1 MKNTKKIKFQFLN
14 ETFELPANAVQS
26 DNNGVTKYIYMGA
39 KHTASVIK
47 QYVKKKYGN
56 RITVWA
62 TSDVYSGGSSVRINV
77 WSKNGSPTP
86 LSIYEDIKSFANSFK
101 AGHFDGMYDIYEYD
115 TKKVKSD
122 NGTEFKYFP
131 SYVFVDNSPK
141 WDSVEYWLNQWKSFD
156 ESNYSRPLVGST
168 TWEKFVNFNSEFWK
182 KGTLEKLNK
191 YMKNL
196 EMELKKLGYT
206 EEELMEVA

>member
-1 MKNTKKIKFQFLN
+1 MSKKIKFQFLG
-14 ETFELPANAVQS
+14 ETFELPSNSVQT

-62 TSDVYSGGSSVRINV
+62 NSEVYSGGSSVRINV

-101 AGHFDGMYDIYEYD
+101 AGSFDGMYDIYEYSD
-115 TKKVKSD
+115 KEVTSD
-122 NGTEFKYFP
+122 NGTQFKYFP
-131 SYVFVDNSPK
+131 SYVFVSNDPK
-141 WDSVEYWLNQWKSFD
+141 WDSVEYWLKEWKNQERLD
-156 ESNYSRPLVGST
+156 QQGVE
-168 TWEKFVNFNSEFWK
+168 TWEQFLDANRTYFG
-182 KGTLEKLNK
+182 KGIEDRLNK
-191 YMKNL
+191 YMVELNN
-196 EMELKKLGYT
+196 ELKTLGYT
-206 EEELMEVA
+206 EQELKAA

>member
-1 MKNTKKIKFQFLN
+1 MSKKIKFQFLG
-14 ETFELPANAVQS
+14 ETFELPSNSVQT

-62 TSDVYSGGSSVRINV
+62 NSEVYSGGSSVRINV

-101 AGHFDGMYDIYEYD
+101 AGSFDGMYDIYEYSD
-115 TKKVKSD
+115 KEVTSD
-122 NGTEFKYFP
+122 NGTQFKYFP
-131 SYVFVDNSPK
+131 SYVFVSNDPK
-141 WDSVEYWLNQWKSFD
+141 WDSVEYWLKEWKNQERLD
-156 ESNYSRPLVGST
+156 QQGVE
-168 TWEKFVNFNSEFWK
+168 TWEQFLDANRTYFG
-182 KGTLEKLNK
+182 KGIEDRLNK
-191 YMKNL
+191 YMVELNK
-196 EMELKKLGYT
+196 ELKQLGYT
-206 EEELMEVA
+206 EKELQAA